1 MGPPPGRTRVCV
13 ASGRTL
19 CPAGRNRRGSYG
31 CAFRAQTD
39 WAEILGLYT
48 VLSRIAPSSVVRLNR
63 AIAVSMVH
71 GPQAAL
77 DLIAPL
83 TGSEDLA
90 AYDLAHAAEA
100 DMLRQLNRMP
110 EALVAYWR
118 ALGLC
123 RLEPERRVLLRR
135 IAELEDK

>member
-1 MGPPPGRTRVCV
+1 M
-13 ASGRTL
+13 
-19 CPAGRNRRGSYG
+19 
-31 CAFRAQTD
+31 
-39 WAEILGLYT
+39 
-48 VLSRIAPSSVVRLNR
+48 LSRIAPSSVVRLNR

-83 TGSEDLA
+83 TGS
-90 AYDLAHAAEA
+90 
-100 DMLRQLNRMP
+100 R
-110 EALVAYWR
+110 R